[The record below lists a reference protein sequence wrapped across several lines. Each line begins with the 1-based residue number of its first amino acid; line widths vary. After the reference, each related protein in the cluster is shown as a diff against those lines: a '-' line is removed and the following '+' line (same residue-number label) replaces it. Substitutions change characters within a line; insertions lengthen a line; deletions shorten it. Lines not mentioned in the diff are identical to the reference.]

1 MPERRT
7 RDREPAAGATPL
19 SAPDAARVALRHVAD
34 LTGKDPHGVT
44 SVEPADD
51 DGWVVSAEVVEE
63 RRIPSSSDILA
74 LYEVEIDGEGEL
86 LAYRRTERYPRGR
99 TGGEGG
105 RS

>member
-7 RDREPAAGATPL
+7 RDRETATGGTSLPAPE
-19 SAPDAARVALRHVAD
+19 AARVAQRHVAD
-34 LTGKDPHGVT
+34 LTGKEPHGVT

-51 DGWVVSAEVVEE
+51 DGWVVQVEVVEE
-63 RRIPSSSDILA
+63 RRIPSSSDIIA
-74 LYEVEIDGEGEL
+74 LYEIEMDGEGQL